1 MSAFN
6 LNIIKGS
13 NPFCTK
19 IFELLALILYPENRQ
34 FESPES
40 KYMKVHA
47 QIGREPFLLICGQGT
62 WRYHRIW
69 ISNEWFRLFCYNM
82 VHIGALIKAELQRQ
96 ERSVTWFAKKLCCER
111 TNVYSIFKRESID
124 TALLFRISSI
134 LHHNFFLY
142 YTKELEQCDFYST
155 QT

>member
-1 MSAFN
+1 MHRSMRRRCSTSIEQIIQYKQLRKPATKEILCAFN

-69 ISNEWFRLFCYNM
+69 ISNEWFRLF
-82 VHIGALIKAELQRQ
+82 
-96 ERSVTWFAKKLCCER
+96 
-111 TNVYSIFKRESID
+111 
-124 TALLFRISSI
+124 
-134 LHHNFFLY
+134 
-142 YTKELEQCDFYST
+142 
-155 QT
+155 